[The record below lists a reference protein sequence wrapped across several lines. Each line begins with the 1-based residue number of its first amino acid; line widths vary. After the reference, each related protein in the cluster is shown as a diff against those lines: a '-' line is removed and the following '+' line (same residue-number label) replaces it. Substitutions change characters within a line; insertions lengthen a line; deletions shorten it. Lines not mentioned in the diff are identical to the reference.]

1 MPGASVLIVD
11 DDRSIVRLCQRLL
24 ERASYSVLA
33 STDPIEALKILNE
46 TKVDLLLAD
55 IRMPVMDGFELI
67 ERARQIYP
75 DLAVLVMTGFGT
87 VDTAVQ
93 ALYKGVDGLILKPF
107 ENTADLVQAVQ
118 RVMLDRK
125 QKEEAA
131 RAQAL
136 RPLFDISETLL
147 SETNPRVLETLV
159 PDTLMETFQAHHVG
173 VFHSSQ
179 AGQEGQLLISRN
191 IPDPVATPAWAG
203 LVRFA
208 QECQA
213 ETAVNIQ
220 EESDPVVQNHL
231 RSLGW
236 SSMMVAPVLRNQQRY
251 LFIVA
256 RNMHTPVFRESELEL
271 LTILARQS
279 VVAMENARLYT
290 DLKEYVRK
298 VEESQRALV
307 QAEKMAAVGRLMA
320 SMAHEINNPL
330 QSVRNC
336 LHLAMREDISDNQ
349 RSNYL
354 SMTVTE
360 VERLV
365 NAVRHMLDFYRPG
378 TTEKEMVNLNGVIER
393 VAHLLQAQLIS
404 ANIDLE
410 LSLPDEPILLFG
422 VKDQLQQVVFNLL
435 LNGMDA
441 VENQMTKKIWVE
453 LSKQGEDITLT
464 IEDSGRG
471 IPAEVQNRL
480 FEPFISTKS
489 HGTGLGL
496 SISYTIV
503 EAHGGQLALV
513 PGRHGE
519 GACFAVQL
527 PVQPKE
533 GSYGKDP
540 GR

>member
-33 STDPIEALKILNE
+33 STDPLEALKILNE

-136 RPLFDISETLL
+136 RPLFDLSETLL
-147 SETNPRVLETLV
+147 SETNPQVLEGLV
-159 PDTLMETFQAHHVG
+159 LDTLMNTFQAQHVG
-173 VFHSSQ
+173 VFYSSQ
-179 AGQEGQLLISRN
+179 ATKEGQLLISRN
-191 IPDPVATPAWAG
+191 IPDPVATPAWAK

-208 QECQA
+208 LECPA
-213 ETAVNIQ
+213 ETTVNIQ
-220 EESDPVVQNHL
+220 EDGDPVVQNLL

-236 SSMMVAPVLRNQQRY
+236 SSVMVAPILRNQQRY

-256 RNMHTPVFRESELEL
+256 RNMHNPVFRGSELEL

-290 DLKEYVRK
+290 DLKEYVKK

-330 QSVRNC
+330 
-336 LHLAMREDISDNQ
+336 
-349 RSNYL
+349 
-354 SMTVTE
+354 
-360 VERLV
+360 
-365 NAVRHMLDFYRPG
+365 
-378 TTEKEMVNLNGVIER
+378 
-393 VAHLLQAQLIS
+393 
-404 ANIDLE
+404 
-410 LSLPDEPILLFG
+410 
-422 VKDQLQQVVFNLL
+422 
-435 LNGMDA
+435 
-441 VENQMTKKIWVE
+441 
-453 LSKQGEDITLT
+453 
-464 IEDSGRG
+464 
-471 IPAEVQNRL
+471 
-480 FEPFISTKS
+480 
-489 HGTGLGL
+489 
-496 SISYTIV
+496 
-503 EAHGGQLALV
+503 
-513 PGRHGE
+513 
-519 GACFAVQL
+519 
-527 PVQPKE
+527 
-533 GSYGKDP
+533 
-540 GR
+540 

>member
-33 STDPIEALKILNE
+33 STDPLEALKILNE

-125 QKEEAA
+125 QKEEAT

-147 SETNPRVLETLV
+147 SETNLQVLETLV
-159 PDTLMETFQAHHVG
+159 LDTLTNTFQAQHVG
-173 VFHSSQ
+173 VFYASP
-179 AGQEGQLLISRN
+179 ATKDGQLLISRN
-191 IPDPVATPAWAG
+191 IPDPVTTPAWAG
-203 LVRFA
+203 LVRFTQEYPAETTLNA
-208 QECQA
+208 QEDG
-213 ETAVNIQ
+213 NPI
-220 EESDPVVQNHL
+220 VQNL
-231 RSLGW
+231 LKSLGW
-236 SSMMVAPVLRNQQRY
+236 SSVMVAPILRNQQRY

-256 RNMHTPVFRESELEL
+256 RNMHNPVFRGSELEL

-290 DLKEYVRK
+290 DLKEYVKK

-336 LHLAMREDISDNQ
+336 LHLAMREDINGSQ

-365 NAVRHMLDFYRPG
+365 NTVRHMLDFYRPG
-378 TTEKEMVNLNGVIER
+378 TTEKEVVNLNGVIER
-393 VAHLLQAQLIS
+393 VAHLLQAQLVS
-404 ANIDLE
+404 ADIDLE
-410 LSLPDEPILLFG
+410 LSLPEDPVLLYG

-441 VENQMTKKIWVE
+441 VESQTTKKIWVE
-453 LSKQGEDITLT
+453 LSRQNGEILLT

-471 IPAEVQNRL
+471 IPEELQNRL
-480 FEPFISTKS
+480 FEPFFSTKS

-503 EAHGGQLALV
+503 EAHGGRLALI
-513 PGRHGE
+513 PGQHGK
-519 GACFAVQL
+519 GACFEIKL
-527 PVQPKE
+527 PIQSKE
-533 GSYGKDP
+533 SSYGEDP
-540 GR
+540 DR

>member
-33 STDPIEALKILNE
+33 STDPLEALKILNE

-136 RPLFDISETLL
+136 RPLFDLSETLL
-147 SETNPRVLETLV
+147 SETNPQVLEGLV
-159 PDTLMETFQAHHVG
+159 LDTLMNTFQAQHVG
-173 VFHSSQ
+173 VFYSSQ
-179 AGQEGQLLISRN
+179 ATKEGQLLISRN
-191 IPDPVATPAWAG
+191 ISDPVATPAWAK
-203 LVRFA
+203 LVRFT
-208 QECQA
+208 QECPA
-213 ETAVNIQ
+213 ETTVNIQ
-220 EESDPVVQNHL
+220 EEGDPVVQNLL

-236 SSMMVAPVLRNQQRY
+236 SSVMVAPILRNQQRY

-256 RNMHTPVFRESELEL
+256 RNMHNPVFRGSELEL

-290 DLKEYVRK
+290 DLKEYVKK

-336 LHLAMREDISDNQ
+336 LHLAMREDISDSQ

-365 NAVRHMLDFYRPG
+365 NTVRHMLDFYRPG

-404 ANIDLE
+404 ADINLE
-410 LSLPDEPILLFG
+410 LSLPEEPVILFG
-422 VKDQLQQVVFNLL
+422 VKDQMQQVVFNLL

-441 VENQMTKKIWVE
+441 VENQKTKKIWVE
-453 LSKQGEDITLT
+453 LSKQGTEITLT
-464 IEDSGRG
+464 VEDSGRG
-471 IPAEVQNRL
+471 IPAELQNRL
-480 FEPFISTKS
+480 FEPFFSTKS

-513 PGRHGE
+513 PGQHGE
-519 GACFAVQL
+519 GACFAIKL
-527 PVQPKE
+527 PVQSKE
-533 GSYGKDP
+533 SSYGEDP
-540 GR
+540 DR

>member
-33 STDPIEALKILNE
+33 STDPLEALKILNE

-136 RPLFDISETLL
+136 RPLFDVSETLL
-147 SETNPRVLETLV
+147 SETDPRMLETLV
-159 PDTLMETFQAHHVG
+159 LDTLMNTFQAQHVG

-179 AGQEGQLLISRN
+179 ATKEGQLLISRN
-191 IPDPVATPAWAG
+191 IPDPVATPAWVG
-203 LVRFA
+203 LTRFA
-208 QECQA
+208 QECPA
-213 ETAVNIQ
+213 ETIVNIQ
-220 EESDPVVQNHL
+220 EDGDPVVQNL
-231 RSLGW
+231 LKSLGW
-236 SSMMVAPVLRNQQRY
+236 SSVMIAPILRNQHRY

-256 RNMHTPVFRESELEL
+256 RNTHNPVLRGSELEL

-336 LHLAMREDISDNQ
+336 LHLAMREDINDSQ

-365 NAVRHMLDFYRPG
+365 NTVRRMLDFYRPG
-378 TTEKEMVNLNGVIER
+378 TAEKELVNLNGVIER

-404 ANIDLE
+404 ADIDLE
-410 LSLPDEPILLFG
+410 LSLPEEPVLLFG

-453 LSKQGEDITLT
+453 LLKHGAEITLT
-464 IEDSGRG
+464 VEDSGRG
-471 IPAEVQNRL
+471 IPTELRNRL
-480 FEPFISTKS
+480 FEPFFSTKS

-513 PGRHGE
+513 PGQHGE
-519 GACFAVQL
+519 GACFAIKL
-527 PVQPKE
+527 PVQSKE
-533 GSYGKDP
+533 SSYGEDP
-540 GR
+540 DR